1 MKLNSMISI
10 NSHNPNKRAIRT
22 RAPTTATNMQTLR
35 TSHLNI
41 HTPAGLGSV
50 T

>member
-1 MKLNSMISI
+1 MSETFDKSQMSE
-10 NSHNPNKRAIRT
+10 SFDVPAGC
-22 RAPTTATNMQTLR
+22 TTATNMQTLR

-41 HTPAGLGSV
+41 HTPAGPGSV